1 MYNKTYQEWLNNV
14 SADEKKELLAIKD
27 NKNEI
32 KERFALELAFGTAG
46 MRGVI
51 GMGTYRM
58 NQYTVKRATEGLA
71 RYILE
76 NGKEA
81 MERGV
86 FISYDTRL
94 YSMEFALD
102 VANVLSA
109 FGIKSYIFDSYRP
122 VPMCSFAIR
131 ELKTF
136 AGVMIT
142 ASHNP
147 KEYNGYKVY
156 GEDGAQM
163 SPDATAVV
171 VGYIKKVKSYFTV
184 PCDKVTIAEYKK
196 VKDGQKLNA
205 NITVIGK
212 SIDEKYYKI
221 LEGLMLSKDIIAK
234 RGKDIKLVYTP
245 IHGSGYVPVTTMFS
259 RLGIAAHIVEEQ
271 KNPDTAFSTVS
282 MPNPEKA
289 DALLLGMKLG
299 DKVNAD
305 IVLGTDPDCD
315 RMGVAMRNA
324 EGKFEL
330 LTGNQI
336 GVLMLDYLI
345 TRKEELGILSSNGA
359 VIKTIVTSTLAD
371 RIAKK
376 KGMKV
381 FNVLTGFKF
390 IGELMTEW
398 AKTKE
403 YEYIFGFEESYGS
416 LVGTHARDKDAVISC
431 LIFAELVLY
440 LEEKGLTVFKRL
452 EQIYQDFGYYTEKNV
467 SIAYK
472 GLKGMDEMK
481 SVMSKLRQKD
491 IKSLGTEKVL
501 KVADYKTR
509 KIKYADGSVEDIT
522 LPQSDVVYLGLSNE
536 QFVCIRPSGTEPNLK
551 IYVLVF
557 ESDKTQSIRKA
568 EYILVET
575 EKILK

>member
-1 MYNKTYQEWLNNV
+1 MYKKIYKEWLNNV
-14 SADEKKELLAIKD
+14 NEVEREELLSIKD
-27 NKNEI
+27 NDDEI
-32 KERFALELAFGTAG
+32 KERFSLELAFGTAG
-46 MRGVI
+46 MRGTI
-51 GMGTYRM
+51 GMGTYKM

-71 RYILE
+71 RYIIE

-86 FISYDTRL
+86 LISYDTRL

-109 FGIKSYIFDSYRP
+109 FGIKSYIYDSFRP

-131 ELKTF
+131 CLKTF

-163 SPDATAVV
+163 SPEATAVV
-171 VGYIKKVKSYFTV
+171 VGYIKKVKSYFNV
-184 PCDKVTIAEYKK
+184 PSDNVSIEEYKNA
-196 VKDGQKLNA
+196 KDGQKLNE
-205 NITVIGK
+205 NITVIGE
-212 SIDEKYYKI
+212 SVDEKYYEI
-221 LEGLMLSKDIIAK
+221 LENLMLSKDIIKK

-245 IHGSGYVPVTTMFS
+245 IHGSGYVPVTTMFN
-259 RLGIAAHIVEEQ
+259 RLGISAHIVEEQ
-271 KNPDTAFSTVS
+271 KNPDTNFSTVS
-282 MPNPEKA
+282 MPNPEKE
-289 DALLLGMKLG
+289 DALLLGMALG

-305 IVLGTDPDCD
+305 VVLGTDPDCD
-315 RMGVAMRNA
+315 RMGVAIRNK

-336 GVLMLDYLI
+336 GVLILDYLL
-345 TRKEELGILSSNGA
+345 TRKEELKILPSNGA
-359 VIKTIVTSTLAD
+359 VIKTIVTSTIAD
-371 RIAKK
+371 RMAKK
-376 KGMKV
+376 KGMTV

-416 LVGTHARDKDAVISC
+416 LVGTHARDKDAVIAC

-440 LEEKGLTVFKRL
+440 LEEKGLTVFDRL
-452 EQIYQDFGYYTEKNV
+452 EQIFEDFGYYTEKNI
-467 SIAYK
+467 SIEYK

-481 SVMSKLRQKD
+481 DVMAKLRKQD
-491 IKSLGTEKVL
+491 ISFVGTEKVL

-509 KIKYADGSVEDIT
+509 KVKFADGSVEDIT
-522 LPQSDVVYLGLSNE
+522 LPESDVIYLGLSNE
-536 QFVCIRPSGTEPNLK
+536 QFVCIRPSGTEPKLK

-557 ESDKTQSIRKA
+557 DKDKNLSQSKA
-568 EYILVET
+568 EYVLAEA
-575 EKILK
+575 KKLL

>member
-1 MYNKTYQEWLNNV
+1 MYKKIYKEWLNNV
-14 SADEKKELLAIKD
+14 NEVEREELLSIKD
-27 NKNEI
+27 NDDEI
-32 KERFALELAFGTAG
+32 KERFSLELAFGTAG
-46 MRGVI
+46 MRGTI
-51 GMGTYRM
+51 GMGTYKM

-71 RYILE
+71 RYIIE

-86 FISYDTRL
+86 LISYDTRL

-109 FGIKSYIFDSYRP
+109 FGIKSYIYDSFRP

-131 ELKTF
+131 CLKTF

-163 SPDATAVV
+163 SPEATAVV
-171 VGYIKKVKSYFTV
+171 VGYIKKVKSYFNV
-184 PCDKVTIAEYKK
+184 PSDNVSIEEYKNA
-196 VKDGQKLNA
+196 KDGQKLNE
-205 NITVIGK
+205 NITVIGE
-212 SIDEKYYKI
+212 SVDEKYYEI
-221 LEGLMLSKDIIAK
+221 LENLMLSKDIIKK

-245 IHGSGYVPVTTMFS
+245 IHGSGYVPVTTMFN
-259 RLGIAAHIVEEQ
+259 RLGISAHIVEEQ
-271 KNPDTAFSTVS
+271 KNPDTNFSTVS
-282 MPNPEKA
+282 MPNPEKE
-289 DALLLGMKLG
+289 DALLLGMALG

-305 IVLGTDPDCD
+305 VVLGTDPDCD
-315 RMGVAMRNA
+315 RMGVAIRNK

-336 GVLMLDYLI
+336 GVLILDYLL
-345 TRKEELGILSSNGA
+345 TRKEELKILPSNGA

-371 RIAKK
+371 RMAKK
-376 KGMKV
+376 KGMTV

-416 LVGTHARDKDAVISC
+416 LVGTHARDKDAVIAC

-440 LEEKGLTVFKRL
+440 LEEKGLTVFDRL
-452 EQIYQDFGYYTEKNV
+452 EQIFEDFGYYTEKNI
-467 SIAYK
+467 SIEYK

-481 SVMSKLRQKD
+481 DVMAKLRKQD
-491 IKSLGTEKVL
+491 ISFVGTEKVL

-509 KIKYADGSVEDIT
+509 KVKFADGSVEDIT
-522 LPQSDVVYLGLSNE
+522 LPESDVIYLGLSNE
-536 QFVCIRPSGTEPNLK
+536 QFVCIRPSGTEPKLK

-557 ESDKTQSIRKA
+557 DKDKNLSQSKA
-568 EYILVET
+568 EYVLAEA
-575 EKILK
+575 KKLL